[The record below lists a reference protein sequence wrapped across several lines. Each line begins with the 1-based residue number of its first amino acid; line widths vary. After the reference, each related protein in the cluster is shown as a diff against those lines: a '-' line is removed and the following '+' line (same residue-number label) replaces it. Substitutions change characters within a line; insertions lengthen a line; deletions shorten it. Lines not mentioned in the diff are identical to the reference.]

1 MKRAAIAVLL
11 LSWACQ
17 RAAPPPGKTRVVV
30 TTSNLPSDERR
41 VREKDLIRPAG
52 AKFLDSAKI
61 GAQLG
66 SDGRVADEVHAFT
79 EGQPVYF
86 TMNFRE
92 SPVGLQT
99 RVVWFDDDHGK
110 ELAHEQRP
118 MNGAKTVT
126 FSMTRKLAPGFYRV
140 DGFWGGNFASEKV
153 FQVVKR

>member
-1 MKRAAIAVLL
+1 MKRAAVAVLL

-17 RAAPPPGKTRVVV
+17 RGAPQPVKTRIAV
-30 TTSNLPSDERR
+30 TTSNAPTDERR

-52 AKFLDSAKI
+52 AKFLESAKI
-61 GAQLG
+61 GPKLG
-66 SDGRVADEVHAFT
+66 PDGRVTDEEHAFA
-79 EGQPVYF
+79 EGQPVYL

-110 ELAHEQRP
+110 ELAHEERP

-126 FSMTRKLAPGFYRV
+126 FSMTKKLAPGFYRV